1 MTKSM
6 VLAVLAA
13 MAVAA
18 SQGQAQ
24 TREPPVPSDKAL
36 RLSDI
41 IAKVEQRGQFR
52 YVSNV
57 EWNTDGYYDVTYY
70 TTDNAKVE
78 LKIDAISGEHRR

>member
-1 MTKSM
+1 MTKTA

-13 MAVAA
+13 MVLVA
-18 SQGQAQ
+18 SHVQAQ

-36 RLSDI
+36 KLSDI

-52 YVSNV
+52 YISNV

-78 LKIDAISGEHRR
+78 IKIDAISGEHRR

>member
-1 MTKSM
+1 MTKSA

-13 MAVAA
+13 MVLVA
-18 SQGQAQ
+18 SHVQAQ
-24 TREPPVPSDKAL
+24 TREAPVPSDKAL
-36 RLSDI
+36 KLSDI

-52 YVSNV
+52 YIYNV

-78 LKIDAISGEHRR
+78 IKIDAISGEHRR